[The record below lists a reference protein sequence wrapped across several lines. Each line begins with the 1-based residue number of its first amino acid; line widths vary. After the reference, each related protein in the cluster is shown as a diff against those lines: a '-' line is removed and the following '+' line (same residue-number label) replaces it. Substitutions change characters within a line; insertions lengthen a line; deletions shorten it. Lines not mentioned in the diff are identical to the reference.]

1 MFKGPGKIVRDNKS
15 SSYPVFE
22 LTGVNC
28 ISESPQKN
36 DSIFLK
42 EILTQWLFKISLW
55 HEIDNTTSNFLISS
69 KTFSKIIGERVT
81 LLWKI

>member
-28 ISESPQKN
+28 IQKQPT
-36 DSIFLK
+36 DK
-42 EILTQWLFKISLW
+42 TLTTNADPF
-55 HEIDNTTSNFLISS
+55 E
-69 KTFSKIIGERVT
+69 T
-81 LLWKI
+81 LLWKGQTKKLQ

>member
-28 ISESPQKN
+28 VRQKIQLRQTQNSVIPSGLFGASVDLMQRLIWCLFFSEIS
-36 DSIFLK
+36 
-42 EILTQWLFKISLW
+42 
-55 HEIDNTTSNFLISS
+55 
-69 KTFSKIIGERVT
+69 
-81 LLWKI
+81 

>member
-28 ISESPQKN
+28 KKKFVYFFYHKLSVAFV
-36 DSIFLK
+36 IFKSCLCLK
-42 EILTQWLFKISLW
+42 KFKIW
-55 HEIDNTTSNFLISS
+55 
-69 KTFSKIIGERVT
+69 
-81 LLWKI
+81 